1 MTGESLSGR
10 VLDLKSDEGSL
21 VRDTN
26 EVLCCVLEAKHVI
39 LGFVLNQPGKC
50 SYGNN

>member
-21 VRDTN
+21 VRETH
-26 EVLCCVLEAKHVI
+26 EAPCCVLEAKHVI
-39 LGFVLNQPGKC
+39 LCFVLNQPGIC